1 MKKDECVVF
10 FKDFKKNYLIL
21 STACNQDADVIFLL
35 DSSGSVSRDEFRQM
49 KEFVISISE
58 KFSIGYTKTR
68 IGAAAYSSK
77 AFLGF
82 NLNTFNSANKLR
94 NALSSLPYIYGNTNI
109 AAGLQLVRNR
119 MLHYKA
125 GDRPQIQNFGK
136 IHSENTFFLI
146 KNENFLFNLTKK
158 T

>member
-1 MKKDECVVF
+1 MCVF
-10 FKDFKKNYLIL
+10 FKDFKKIYLIL

-49 KEFVISISE
+49 KEFVISVSE

-68 IGAAAYSSK
+68 IGAASYSST

-109 AAGLQLVRNR
+109 AAGLKLVRSR

-125 GDRPQIQNFGK
+125 GDRPQTQNFGK

-146 KNENFLFNLTKK
+146 KNENFLFNLRKK